1 MFIFTFRM
9 LFVQVDGEFFPFFQ
23 FVLQGQ
29 HQALD
34 QGADST
40 KVQKKKKKK
49 KNDDRETWFSKRWY
63 LERANIKNANLHE
76 KKAGSDRR
84 NSWLLFELRTSLG
97 NVHILKIKKDL
108 VCNENLGWNS

>member
-76 KKAGSDRR
+76 KKSRIRSTEQLIAVWIEDVIGKCSYIE
-84 NSWLLFELRTSLG
+84 N
-97 NVHILKIKKDL
+97 KKGPRL
-108 VCNENLGWNS
+108 